1 MSEHHGTT
9 SIGGTPVPP
18 IGVRWVLAS
27 RRGIDGGTS
36 VGASAA
42 PFDDFNLGGRVG
54 DDPIAVQRNWGTV
67 ADAAGLTGG
76 DLVLMGPVH
85 GASVALVDRPRG
97 TDDPVEGVDA
107 LVTTRPGIGLLAVGA
122 DCVPMAIADPVAGVI
137 AAVHCGWMGL
147 VAGVVDATLN
157 VMVGSG
163 ADPARCSVLVGPS
176 ICGYHYPVPQDRH
189 DLVNAT
195 VPSAAVYAQDG
206 QPAVDVGI
214 GVVAQLIARGIPRGN
229 VAVSGG
235 CTAGQ
240 PERWYS
246 YRRDGITGR
255 QGVLVTFEGDATD
268 VLR

>member
-1 MSEHHGTT
+1 MTEHCGKT

-27 RRGIDGGTS
+27 RRGIDGSPSG
-36 VGASAA
+36 GASAA

-54 DDPIAVQRNWGTV
+54 DDPSAVQRNWGTL
-67 ADAAGLTGG
+67 ADAAGLASG

-107 LVTTRPGIGLLAVGA
+107 LVTTTPGIGLLAVGA
-122 DCVPMAIADPVAGVI
+122 DCVPMAIADPVAGVV

-157 VMVGSG
+157 VMLGSG
-163 ADPARCSVLVGPS
+163 ADLARCSVLVGPS
-176 ICGYHYPVPQDRH
+176 ICGAHYPVPSERH
-189 DLVNAT
+189 DLVRAA
-195 VPSAAVYAQDG
+195 VPSAAVRASDG

-214 GVVAQLIARGIPRGN
+214 GVVAQLLDRGVSRDN
-229 VAVSGG
+229 VSVSGG
-235 CTAGQ
+235 CTAAQ
-240 PERWYS
+240 PNRWYS
-246 YRRDGITGR
+246 YRRDGVTGR
-255 QGVLVTFEGDATD
+255 QGVLVTFQRDDSNAS
-268 VLR
+268 R